1 MRNMAVVVAKHPLLG
16 YSLLIPYHSAMLEY
30 VNLLSDTSAIRRDF
44 MTFRPNV
51 GKYNLFEGP

>member
-51 GKYNLFEGP
+51 GKENTF